1 MIIKIKKNTKIK
13 KNHYIPFNMLKTI
26 TKTIK
31 SLPKLKLQTGRR
43 RNRDESQEKKWN
55 GGGRGAVLYA
65 KFSVGITDGTL
76 NVVGGIYFRR

>member
-1 MIIKIKKNTKIK
+1 MIIKIKKYKDK
-13 KNHYIPFNMLKTI
+13 ENHYIPFNMLKTI

-55 GGGRGAVLYA
+55 WGGG
-65 KFSVGITDGTL
+65 
-76 NVVGGIYFRR
+76 GGKGGFYMSMLPLELPTEH

>member
-43 RNRDESQEKKWN
+43 RNIDKSQEKK
-55 GGGRGAVLYA
+55 
-65 KFSVGITDGTL
+65 
-76 NVVGGIYFRR
+76 

>member
-1 MIIKIKKNTKIK
+1 
-13 KNHYIPFNMLKTI
+13 MLKTI

-55 GGGRGAVLYA
+55 GGGGREGGVLYA
-65 KFSVGITDGTL
+65 NVTVGITDRTL